1 MAEHSDTAPNLKVR
15 LTIKYKNM
23 KVLNH
28 LLHPVKK
35 FSKGMFA
42 LLTLNLLVVL
52 CVFLFDSCKKAAY
65 ERSDTNQA
73 NTKFMAALE
82 ANKKSIASISFISR
96 SKTQK
101 GTAARIAPDGDDYL
115 TTYLQYPE
123 DGTSEPTPV
132 QEINSIEELAHV
144 IQSDDA
150 ILQYEPT
157 ATNEMYPI
165 DIPIESVTTSLQPLI
180 SEAKQYLYSKGFT
193 DNDIQSMII
202 ENEGSEEDLV
212 PLVMSLTN
220 IENNQQNVAHS
231 FPNLFMNSAYAKE
244 ITWSEVGQCA
254 MVAIGADILY
264 ALQGSTA
271 SSWTIPAMKKAF
283 GAVAKRM
290 LGPIGV
296 AVAVVSFGLCL
307 YQAY

>member
-1 MAEHSDTAPNLKVR
+1 
-15 LTIKYKNM
+15 M
-23 KVLNH
+23 KMLNQI
-28 LLHPVKK
+28 LQPVKK
-35 FSKGMFA
+35 FSKGMLA
-42 LLTLNLLVVL
+42 LLTLNLFVVL
-52 CVFLFDSCKKAAY
+52 CIFIFDSCKKAAY
-65 ERSDTNQA
+65 EKSDAKQA
-73 NTKFMAALE
+73 NAKFIAALE
-82 ANKKSIASISFISR
+82 TNKKSIASVSFGSR
-96 SKTQK
+96 SSSST
-101 GTAARIAPDGDDYL
+101 GTTARMVAPSGDDYV

-123 DGTSEPTPV
+123 DGTSEPTPI
-132 QEINSIEELAHV
+132 QEINSIEALADV
-144 IQSDDA
+144 IQSDAA

-157 ATNEMYPI
+157 ETNEMYPI
-165 DIPIESVTTSLQPLI
+165 DIPIESVTNSLQPLI
-180 SEAKQYLYSKGFT
+180 SEAKQYLYAKGFT
-193 DNDIQSMII
+193 DNDIQNMII
-202 ENEGSEEDLV
+202 ENEGSEEDLI
-212 PLVMSLTN
+212 PFVMSLTN

-231 FPNLFMNSAYAKE
+231 FPNLFTNSAYAKE